1 MRKTFLTAAAAVLVG
16 TSFVSCGGD
25 ASSTDAGI
33 TEDQAVEMAAETKAI
48 EESLQKAEDISKK
61 IEEELKSLDSVEEN
75 SSTDKK

>member
-16 TSFVSCGGD
+16 TLFVSCGGD

>member
-1 MRKTFLTAAAAVLVG
+1 MRKTFLTAIAAVLIG
-16 TSFVSCGGD
+16 TLFVSCGGD